1 MEHGKRMIGMRCNV
15 VPLGWTLLALLPG
28 AARAQDVA
36 GLKLDRIAS
45 LPREV
50 LDSITARGKLLA
62 EYDFASWYATDAVL
76 AAQPRS
82 GLIEGYLAR
91 QKPDGLWEVVF
102 GKLSV
107 RRDTF
112 YVAFRALQR
121 EAGSQ
126 LYTTYEMRP
135 PAAEQGYFLL
145 AARALYVTRDDFGPK
160 TRPYTATVAQ
170 IAGNGEWYVYYIPG
184 PRDNRVWLSGGDIRY
199 RVSADGRT
207 ITEKRPLHNATN
219 EFLAPPTKVDSSTL
233 DASLATIVRDDRP
246 EDTDVFQVLVRQP
259 RVRGLFVSR
268 SYYFVIDTTGR
279 IMAYDRD
286 TTKR

>member
-1 MEHGKRMIGMRCNV
+1 MGHKTRKIGPRYFV
-15 VPLGWTLLALLPG
+15 ASATLTLLALLPG
-28 AARAQDVA
+28 TVRAQDIA

-45 LPREV
+45 IPREV

-102 GKLSV
+102 GRLDV

-112 YVAFRALQR
+112 YVAFRAMQR
-121 EAGSQ
+121 ERGSQ
-126 LYTTYEMRP
+126 SYTTYEMRP

-145 AARALYVTRDDFGPK
+145 AARALYLTRDDFGPK
-160 TRPYTATVAQ
+160 TRPYTATVSQ
-170 IAGNGEWYVYYIPG
+170 TAGNGEWYVYYIPG
-184 PRDNRVWLSGGDIRY
+184 PRDHRVWLNGGDIRY
-199 RVSADGRT
+199 RVSADGRM
-207 ITEKRPLHNATN
+207 ITERRRLHNATI
-219 EFLAPPTKVDSSTL
+219 EAVAPPTRKDGSEL
-233 DASLATIVRDDRP
+233 EASYQTIVLDDRP
-246 EDTDVFQVLVRQP
+246 EDTDVFHVLVRQP

-268 SYYFVIDTTGR
+268 SYYFMIDTTGR

>member
-1 MEHGKRMIGMRCNV
+1 MGHKTGKIGPRYFIASAT
-15 VPLGWTLLALLPG
+15 LTLLALPPG
-28 AARAQDVA
+28 AVRAQDIA

-45 LPREV
+45 IPREV

-102 GKLSV
+102 GRLNV

-112 YVAFRALQR
+112 YVAFRAIQR
-121 EAGSQ
+121 ERGSQ
-126 LYTTYEMRP
+126 SYTTYEMRP

-160 TRPYTATVAQ
+160 TRPFTATVAQ
-170 IAGNGEWYVYYIPG
+170 IAGNDEWYVYYIPG
-184 PRDNRVWLSGGDIRY
+184 PRNNRIWLSGGDIRY
-199 RVSADGRT
+199 RVTADGRS
-207 ITEKRPLHNATN
+207 IIEKRPLHNATN
-219 EFLAPPTKVDSSTL
+219 EFVAPPTKMDGSTL
-233 DASLATIVRDDRP
+233 DFSLATIVRDDRP
-246 EDTDVFQVLVRQP
+246 EDTDVFHVLVRQP

-268 SYYFVIDTTGR
+268 SYYFEIDTTGR

>member
-1 MEHGKRMIGMRCNV
+1 MEHWMISTRRHV
-15 VPLGWTLLALLPG
+15 AAATLTFAALLPG
-28 AARAQDVA
+28 AVHAQDIA
-36 GLKLDRIAS
+36 GLKLDRIAQI
-45 LPREV
+45 PRAM

-102 GKLSV
+102 GRLNV
-107 RRDTF
+107 RRDSF
-112 YVAFRALQR
+112 YVAFRAHQR

-135 PAAEQGYFLL
+135 PKAEQGYFLL
-145 AARALYVTRDDFGPK
+145 AARALYVTRDDFGPR

-170 IAGNGEWYVYYIPG
+170 IAGNDEWYVYYIPG

-219 EFLAPPTKVDSSTL
+219 EFVAPPIKVDSSTL
-233 DASLATIVRDDRP
+233 DFSLATIVRDDRP
-246 EDTDVFQVLVRQP
+246 EDTDVFHVLVRRP
-259 RVRGLFVSR
+259 RVRGLFMSR

-279 IMAYDRD
+279 ITAFDRD
-286 TTKR
+286 TVQR